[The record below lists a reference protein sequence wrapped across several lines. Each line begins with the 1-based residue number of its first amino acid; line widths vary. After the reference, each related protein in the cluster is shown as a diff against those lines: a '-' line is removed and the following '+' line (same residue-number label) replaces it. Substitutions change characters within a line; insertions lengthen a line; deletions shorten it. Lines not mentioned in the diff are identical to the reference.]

1 MNISPSSLIAFLRS
15 KECPYTQAVKY
26 MACGVI
32 SLIIDQLVFYLMAWL
47 VLPCLRASDP
57 VARLIVAAGLPFQ
70 EATEQE
76 IKLHYWIIKIL
87 CFVISI
93 SVTYVLNVLFVFHTG
108 RHKRSIEIILFYGFS
123 LLQFVF
129 IWLGGLLISR
139 FGWEVTYANYSMLF
153 LGVATNYFARKRV
166 VFKH

>member
-1 MNISPSSLIAFLRS
+1 MKDVSSSLFAYLRS
-15 KECPYTQAVKY
+15 KECPYSQAVKY

-32 SLIIDQLVFYLMAWL
+32 SLVVDQLVFYLMAWL

-57 VARLIVAAGLPFQ
+57 VAKLIVGVGLPFQ

-76 IKLHYWIIKIL
+76 IKINYWIIKII

-93 SVTYVLNVLFVFHTG
+93 SVAYILNVLYVFHGG
-108 RHKRSIEIILFYGFS
+108 RHNRPVEITMFFGFS

-129 IWLGGLLISR
+129 IWFGGVLISR

-153 LGVATNYFARKRV
+153 LGVATNYFARKKI

>member
-1 MNISPSSLIAFLRS
+1 MFAFLRS
-15 KECPYTQAVKY
+15 KESPYTQVVKY
-26 MACGVI
+26 MATGVI
-32 SLIIDQLVFYLMAWL
+32 SLVVDQIALYLLAWL

-57 VARLIVAAGLPFQ
+57 VAKLIIGVGLPFQ

-76 IKLHYWIIKIL
+76 IRINYWIIKVV
-87 CFVISI
+87 CFVLSI
-93 SVTYVLNVLFVFHTG
+93 SAGYILNVLFVFHAG
-108 RHKRSIEIILFYGFS
+108 RHKRPVEIAMFFGFS

-129 IWLGGLLISR
+129 IWFGSILISR